1 MDGILDILN
10 DLKINRR
17 IGSEVDKIFEPNIGT
32 SVDLSFSMLEV
43 STTFSTRLG
52 EVYKGGKT
60 ILAKIVGTE
69 LECSILCAKDKN
81 EWVNGLGK
89 GDEFNFLV
97 KVLQFDKLYQRA
109 VFGQYFED
117 ESELSNPELVV
128 TENLK
133 DEGNSSLNL
142 KSNEKGANSLNEDL
156 EWERFMLL
164 NLLTEA
170 VQRKPKVFGAN
181 YSGKLLDKK
190 SKDRED
196 SPTEEKIKS
205 DYERGQEIVRHIT
218 RFLGGLLAM
227 FSSFVGYMSDNHI
240 FSFIAFCIGI
250 YLLFPAMKKLKSDY
264 KNLLFPTMKKVKS
277 DYKKDRNGKYS
288 ILFVFFIFILL
299 FNVENR
305 VVSGLLFGA
314 AVFFLY
320 TFFKKK
326 FEENYKKY

>member
-1 MDGILDILN
+1 MDGILDVLS
-10 DLKINRR
+10 DLKINRKLS
-17 IGSEVDKIFEPNIGT
+17 SEADKLFQPFIGT
-32 SVDLSFSMLEV
+32 SEELSFSLIEAN
-43 STTFSTRLG
+43 TTYSTRLG
-52 EVYKGGKT
+52 EIYKGGKT

-81 EWVNGLGK
+81 EWVARLAK
-89 GDEFNFLV
+89 GDEFNILV
-97 KVLQFDKLYQRA
+97 KVLHFDKLYQRA

-117 ESELSNPELVV
+117 DELELSNPEPVV

-133 DEGNSSLNL
+133 DEGYSSQNL
-142 KSNEKGANSLNEDL
+142 QSNQKGANSLNEDL

-164 NLLTEA
+164 NLLAET
-170 VQRKPKVFGAN
+170 VHRKPEVFGAN
-181 YSGKLLDKK
+181 YSGKLLDEK

-196 SPTEEKIKS
+196 SPTSEKRKS
-205 DYERGQEIVRHIT
+205 DYERGQEIVKKMY
-218 RFLGGLLAM
+218 RFFGGVLVM

-240 FSFIAFCIGI
+240 FSFIAFFVGL
-250 YLLFPAMKKLKSDY
+250 YLLFPAMKK
-264 KNLLFPTMKKVKS
+264 VKR

-299 FNVENR
+299 FTVENR

-314 AVFFLY
+314 AGFFLF

>member
-1 MDGILDILN
+1 MDEILDVLS
-10 DLKINRR
+10 DLKINRKLS
-17 IGSEVDKIFEPNIGT
+17 SEADKLFQPFIGT
-32 SVDLSFSMLEV
+32 SGELSFSMIEV
-43 STTFSTRLG
+43 NTTYSTRLG
-52 EVYKGGKT
+52 EIYKGGKT

-117 ESELSNPELVV
+117 DELGLSNPEPVV
-128 TENLK
+128 KENLK
-133 DEGNSSLNL
+133 DDGYSSQNL
-142 KSNEKGANSLNEDL
+142 ISNETGANSLNEDL

-170 VQRKPKVFGAN
+170 VHRKPKVFGAN
-181 YSGKLLDKK
+181 YSAKLLDKK

-196 SPTEEKIKS
+196 LPTSEKTKS
-205 DYERGQEIVRHIT
+205 DYERGQEIVRHIY
-218 RFLGGLLAM
+218 RFSGGVLAM
-227 FSSFVGYMSDNHI
+227 FSSFVGYMTDNHK
-240 FSFIAFCIGI
+240 FSFIAFCIGL
-250 YLLFPAMKKLKSDY
+250 YLLFPA
-264 KNLLFPTMKKVKS
+264 MKKVKS

-288 ILFVFFIFILL
+288 ILFIFFILILL
-299 FNVENR
+299 FTVENR
-305 VVSGLLFGA
+305 VVSGLLLGA
-314 AVFFLY
+314 AGFFLF

>member
-1 MDGILDILN
+1 MDGILDVLS
-10 DLKINRR
+10 DLKINRKLSSDADKLFQPY
-17 IGSEVDKIFEPNIGT
+17 IGALEE
-32 SVDLSFSMLEV
+32 LSFCLIEAN
-43 STTFSTRLG
+43 TTYSTRLG
-52 EVYKGGKT
+52 EIYKGGKT

-69 LECSILCAKDKN
+69 LECSILCSKDKN
-81 EWVNGLGK
+81 EWVTGLEK

-117 ESELSNPELVV
+117 DEVELSNPEPVV

-133 DEGNSSLNL
+133 DEDNDSLSIKSSE
-142 KSNEKGANSLNEDL
+142 KSVDSLNEDL

-170 VQRKPKVFGAN
+170 VHLKPKVFGAN

-196 SPTEEKIKS
+196 SPTSEKKKS
-205 DYERGQEIVRHIT
+205 DYERGQEIVSHMY
-218 RFLGGLLAM
+218 RFFGGVLAM
-227 FSSFVGYMSDNHI
+227 FSSFVGYMTDNYT
-240 FSFIAFCIGI
+240 FSIIAFCIGL
-250 YLLFPAMKKLKSDY
+250 YLLFPL
-264 KNLLFPTMKKVKS
+264 MKKVKS

-314 AVFFLY
+314 AVFFLF
-320 TFFKKK
+320 TFFKQK

>member
-1 MDGILDILN
+1 MDGILDVLS

-17 IGSEVDKIFEPNIGT
+17 IGSEADKIFEPFIET
-32 SVDLSFSMLEV
+32 SVDLSFSLIE
-43 STTFSTRLG
+43 SNTTYSTRLG

-81 EWVNGLGK
+81 EWVTGLRK

-117 ESELSNPELVV
+117 ESELSNPEPVV

-133 DEGNSSLNL
+133 NEGNSSLNL
-142 KSNEKGANSLNEDL
+142 ISNEKGANSLNEDL

-170 VQRKPKVFGAN
+170 VHRKPKVFGAN
-181 YSGKLLDKK
+181 YSGKLLDNK

-196 SPTEEKIKS
+196 SPTEEKTKS
-205 DYERGQEIVRHIT
+205 DYERGQEIVKKMY
-218 RFLGGLLAM
+218 RFFGGVLAM

-240 FSFIAFCIGI
+240 FSFIAFCIGL
-250 YLLFPAMKKLKSDY
+250 YLLFPA
-264 KNLLFPTMKKVKS
+264 MKKVKS
-277 DYKKDRNGKYS
+277 DYKKDKRGKYFIYS
-288 ILFVFFIFILL
+288 AFVTLAISFSVKNEGIHYFLFSLSGILIFI
-299 FNVENR
+299 
-305 VVSGLLFGA
+305 
-314 AVFFLY
+314 
-320 TFFKKK
+320 FFKKK
-326 FEENYKKY
+326 IAQNYEKY

>member
-1 MDGILDILN
+1 MDEILDILN
-10 DLKINRR
+10 DLKINRKLS
-17 IGSEVDKIFEPNIGT
+17 SEADKLFQPFIGT
-32 SVDLSFSMLEV
+32 SVDLSFSLIEL

-89 GDEFNFLV
+89 GDEFNILV

-109 VFGQYFED
+109 VFGQVFED
-117 ESELSNPELVV
+117 ESELSNPEPVV

-133 DEGNSSLNL
+133 DDGNSPLNL

-164 NLLTEA
+164 NLLTQA

-181 YSGKLLDKK
+181 YSGKLLDEK

-196 SPTEEKIKS
+196 SPTEEKTKS
-205 DYERGQEIVRHIT
+205 DYERGQEIVKKMY
-218 RFLGGLLAM
+218 RFFGGVLVM

-240 FSFIAFCIGI
+240 FSFIAFFVGL
-250 YLLFPAMKKLKSDY
+250 YLLFPA
-264 KNLLFPTMKKVKS
+264 MKKVKS

-314 AVFFLY
+314 AVFFLF
-320 TFFKKK
+320 TFFKQK
-326 FEENYKKY
+326 FEENYKKHLSLND

>member
-1 MDGILDILN
+1 MDGILDILS
-10 DLKINRR
+10 DLKINRKLS
-17 IGSEVDKIFEPNIGT
+17 SEADKLFQPFIGT

-89 GDEFNFLV
+89 GDEFNILV

-117 ESELSNPELVV
+117 ESELPNSEPGV
-128 TENLK
+128 TENVK
-133 DEGNSSLNL
+133 DDGNSPLNL

-156 EWERFMLL
+156 EWVRFMLL
-164 NLLTEA
+164 NLLTQA

-181 YSGKLLDKK
+181 YSGKLLDEK

-196 SPTEEKIKS
+196 SPTEEKTKS
-205 DYERGQEIVRHIT
+205 DYERGQEIVKKMY
-218 RFLGGLLAM
+218 RFFGGVLAM

-240 FSFIAFCIGI
+240 FSFIAFFVGL
-250 YLLFPAMKKLKSDY
+250 YLLFPA
-264 KNLLFPTMKKVKS
+264 MKKVKS

-314 AVFFLY
+314 AVFFLF
-320 TFFKKK
+320 TFFKQK